1 MKKFHAKC
9 QKNLRSFKIQYYSRE
24 KSLRKIHNYRIFLH
38 LVKFRAYSIF
48 PILSPFQTNRLNVQR
63 SRTEYLMCYPFESL
77 QSDHLHESSRA
88 RKLVRNATLL
98 SLISS
103 KLDDTKARRREI
115 SHSENSRRKERE
127 NDRNEKRVP
136 SLTA

>member
-1 MKKFHAKC
+1 MRNVKKTFDLSRYNITRV
-9 QKNLRSFKIQYYSRE
+9 KNLLEKYTIIAYFYISLNSELIRYSQFYDISVSNE
-24 KSLRKIHNYRIFLH
+24 
-38 LVKFRAYSIF
+38 
-48 PILSPFQTNRLNVQR
+48 LNVQR
-63 SRTEYLMCYPFESL
+63 SRTEYLMCYPSESL
-77 QSDHLHESSRA
+77 QSDHLHESLRA

-103 KLDDTKARRREI
+103 KPDDTKARRREI

-127 NDRNEKRVP
+127 NDRNEKRAP